1 MKEFCKVT
9 PHQTGAAQ
17 VRKLLEGSGEE
28 DLHQNVRLHYN
39 LRKTICSVMTVEE
52 IILWDQ
58 DLYWSQSTLSPIS
71 FE

>member
-39 LRKTICSVMTVEE
+39 LRKTICSVLTVEE
-52 IILWDQ
+52 II
-58 DLYWSQSTLSPIS
+58 P
-71 FE
+71 